1 MSLMNPGA
9 LEEGAKAAG
18 GFVEAMKSQPLSLAL
33 VLMNL
38 ALVGYIYYESVAVN
52 NERHN
57 ELQLL
62 YQNRREVAVLLAR
75 CHWPEG
81 VPLPEG
87 FDTGPGRR

>member
-1 MSLMNPGA
+1 MNPGA

-18 GFVEAMKSQPLSLAL
+18 GFMDALKGQPLSLAL
-33 VLMNL
+33 VVMNL
-38 ALVGYIYYESVAVN
+38 ALVGYIYYESITIN

-62 YQNRREVAVLLAR
+62 YQNRREVAILLAR
-75 CHWPEG
+75 CTWPQGE
-81 VPLPEG
+81 PLPEG